1 MRINQSQ
8 WEEGVPVTSASVAE
22 RRRRIARPEPT
33 YPDYTHQQILK
44 VLSGLLMSMFVSI
57 LSSTVV
63 TNALPRITTELRGS
77 ESAYTWV
84 VTATLLTMT
93 ASTPIWGKLADRV
106 NRKLL
111 MQLALGIFLLASC
124 LAGFSQ
130 SMGML
135 IAARALQG
143 IGSGGVMALSQIIIG
158 AMIPPRERGRYSG
171 YLGASFALATVLGPL
186 VGGAIVDTPFLGW
199 RGCFYVGVP
208 FAAVAF
214 VVLQRT
220 LRLPHVKQDIPIDY
234 TGAVLITTGVST
246 LLIWV
251 SLAGAE
257 AFPWASVQTALLV
270 PLAVVLIIGA
280 IVAES
285 QATDPIIPLGIF
297 RNRTVALSVLSSIF
311 MGVGMV
317 GATVFMGQY
326 FQIAKGNSAVV
337 AGMLTLPLVLG
348 MFVTSLVTGRL
359 ITSTGKWKRYLVGGA
374 VALVVGTAILGTL
387 SRTTPGVLIATGLL
401 LVGVGIGA
409 TNQNLVLAVQNS
421 LPLSQ
426 LGAGSSTVSFF
437 RSLGSA
443 SGLAV
448 LGAVLTTQLGGLM
461 RSGFADARLPVPPGG
476 EHAIPDVRSMDPETV
491 RIIQDSYA
499 TGIAHVFLIMVPII
513 AVGALLILAI
523 REAPLRDKGD
533 NDSEAMPDSA
543 TGPQTG
549 PSAAADASSEGR
561 LDEDPRQPRRRHG
574 RLLGAS
580 R

>member
-1 MRINQSQ
+1 M
-8 WEEGVPVTSASVAE
+8 TAASVAE
-22 RRRRIARPEPT
+22 RRRQIARPEPT

-44 VLSGLLMSMFVSI
+44 VLSGLLLSMFVAI

-63 TNALPRITTELRGS
+63 TNALPRITHELHGS
-77 ESAYTWV
+77 ESSYTWV
-84 VTATLLTMT
+84 ITATLLTMT
-93 ASTPIWGKLADRV
+93 ASTPIWGKLSDRV

-111 MQLALGIFLLASC
+111 MQLALGIFLFASC

-143 IGSGGVMALSQIIIG
+143 IGSGGVMALAQIIIG

-186 VGGAIVDTPFLGW
+186 IGGAIVDTPFLGW
-199 RGCFYVGVP
+199 RGCFYAGVP
-208 FAAVAF
+208 FVMVAF

-220 LRLPHVKQDIPIDY
+220 LHLPHVKRDIPIDY
-234 TGAVLITTGVST
+234 SGALLIMSGVST
-246 LLIWV
+246 LLIWI
-251 SLAGAE
+251 SLAGSG
-257 AFPWASVQTALLV
+257 AFAWISLETALLV
-270 PLAVVLIIGA
+270 PIAAVLIIGA
-280 IVAES
+280 IFAETR
-285 QATDPIIPLGIF
+285 ATDPVIPLEIF
-297 RNRTVALSVLSSIF
+297 ASRTVLFSVLASVF

-326 FQIAKGNSAVV
+326 FQIAKGNSAVI
-337 AGMLTLPLVLG
+337 AGMLTLPLVGG
-348 MFVTSLVTGRL
+348 MFLTSLLTGRW
-359 ITSTGKWKRYLVGGA
+359 ITATGKWKRYLVGGA
-374 VALVVGTAILGTL
+374 ISLVAGTALLSTL
-387 SRTTPGVLIATGLL
+387 SRTTPGLVISAGLL
-401 LVGVGIGA
+401 LVGIGIGA
-409 TNQNLVLAVQNS
+409 TNQNLVLAVQNT

-461 RSGFADARLPVPPGG
+461 RDGFAAANLPIPPGG
-476 EHAIPDVRSMDPETV
+476 EHAIPNVQTMDPETV

-499 TGIAHVFLIMVPII
+499 TGIASVFLIMVPVI
-513 AVGALLILAI
+513 AIGAVLVLAI
-523 REAPLRDKGD
+523 REVPLRNKDDEDDHSAPVEVGL
-533 NDSEAMPDSA
+533 DSA
-543 TGPQTG
+543 VAVD
-549 PSAAADASSEGR
+549 AAAASGEMQPSTSSRRG
-561 LDEDPRQPRRRHG
+561 PRR
-574 RLLGAS
+574 LIGAS

>member
-1 MRINQSQ
+1 M
-8 WEEGVPVTSASVAE
+8 TSASVAE
-22 RRRRIARPEPT
+22 RRRRIARPEPA
-33 YPDYTHQQILK
+33 YPDYSHRQILK

-63 TNALPRITTELRGS
+63 TNALPRITHELHGG

-111 MQLALGIFLLASC
+111 MQLALGIFLVASC
-124 LAGFSQ
+124 IAGLSQ

-143 IGSGGVMALSQIIIG
+143 VGSGGVMALSQIIIG

-186 VGGAIVDTPFLGW
+186 IGGAIVDTPFLGW

-220 LRLPHVKQDIPIDY
+220 LRLAHVKRDIPIDY
-234 TGAVLITTGVST
+234 SGALLIMSGVST

-257 AFPWASVQTALLV
+257 AFPWVSLETALLV
-270 PLAVVLIIGA
+270 PLAAVLIIGA
-280 IVAES
+280 IVAET
-285 QATDPIIPLGIF
+285 QATDPIIPLEIF
-297 RNRTVALSVLSSIF
+297 GNRTVLLSVLASVF

-326 FQIAKGNSAVV
+326 FQIAKGNSAVM
-337 AGMLTLPLVLG
+337 AGMLTLPLVMG
-348 MFVTSLVTGRL
+348 MFLTSLLTGRL
-359 ITSTGKWKRYLVGGA
+359 ITATGRWKRYLVGGA
-374 VALVVGTAILGTL
+374 LALVAGTAILATL
-387 SRTTPGVLIATGLL
+387 SRTTPGIVISLGLL

-409 TNQNLVLAVQNS
+409 TNQNLVLAVQNT

-443 SGLAV
+443 SGLAA
-448 LGAVLTTQLGGLM
+448 LGAVLTTQLGTLM
-461 RSGFADARLPVPPGG
+461 RHGFASANMPVPPGG
-476 EHAIPDVRSMDPETV
+476 EHAIPNVNTMDPQTV

-499 TGIAHVFLIMVPII
+499 AGIAHVFLIMVPII
-513 AVGALLILAI
+513 ALGVLLILAI
-523 REAPLRDKGD
+523 REVPLRDKDDEGPDAVQGD
-533 NDSEAMPDSA
+533 SDIERLD
-543 TGPQTG
+543 
-549 PSAAADASSEGR
+549 AAAAAAAGEMEPPTQPAR
-561 LDEDPRQPRRRHG
+561 RPRRRAG
-574 RLLGAS
+574 RLIGAS